1 MLSPGSMGSMDALR
15 EYLVANH
22 PQVKI
27 VDFPLYNTG
36 VFNECE
42 NGGRLLITTERWK
55 TVHPLL
61 KTVRMGWKHD
71 MPYGLMYSRTPD
83 KKSETIPNSIKRDRL
98 SLYFLVQT
106 SFQRETSG

>member
-1 MLSPGSMGSMDALR
+1 MMLSPGSMGSMDALR

-83 KKSETIPNSIKRDRL
+83 KKVKQ
-98 SLYFLVQT
+98 FLTALKEIV
-106 SFQRETSG
+106 

>member
-1 MLSPGSMGSMDALR
+1 MLSPGSMGSMDELR
-15 EYLVANH
+15 EYLVVNH

-42 NGGRLLITTERWK
+42 NSGRLLITTKRWK

-61 KTVRMGWKHD
+61 KTVRMGWNHD

-83 KKSETIPNSIKRDRL
+83 KKVKQ
-98 SLYFLVQT
+98 FLTALKEIV
-106 SFQRETSG
+106 